1 MGEHPGTGSVAPSP
15 PLATRVDS
23 PLARWLGMTVEPGV
37 DGVAVAHLT
46 TADEHRNPHGT
57 VHGAVL
63 FALADTAI
71 GAATM
76 SVLDDANWCASIDVQ
91 LRFLRPVFA
100 GRLDARAEV
109 LRAGERVVHSE
120 ARIVDGDGE
129 LVAHATGT
137 FAVLPRP
144 GAG

>member
-1 MGEHPGTGSVAPSP
+1 VPDPSAAA
-15 PLATRVDS
+15 LSGADF
-23 PLARWLGMTVEPGV
+23 PLARWLGMAVEAGR
-37 DGVAVAHLT
+37 DGIALARLT
-46 TADEHRNPHGT
+46 TGDEHRNPHGT

-76 SVLDDANWCASIDVQ
+76 SVLDDAHWCASIDVQ

-100 GRLDARAEV
+100 GPVEARAEV

-120 ARIVDGDGE
+120 ARLVDGDGE
-129 LVAHATGT
+129 LVAHATGA

-144 GAG
+144 GAS